1 MIKDFKIIKKCRVCQ
16 ETELISVLNLGSQ
29 PLANSLKKKQF
40 ENEKKF
46 PLHVI
51 ICKNCKTSQL
61 SCTINPQIL
70 FKKYVWVTGTSKS
83 TLNYLE
89 FFFHKSKKFLNKRNK
104 RIFEIASNDGSLLNI
119 FKKNGHKIS

>member
-1 MIKDFKIIKKCRVCQ
+1 MQSLSRNRA
-16 ETELISVLNLGSQ
+16 ISVLNLGSQ
-29 PLANSLKKKQF
+29 PLANSKKKQF

-89 FFFHKSKKFLNKRNK
+89 FFINQKFLNKRNK
-104 RIFEIASNDGSLLNI
+104 EFS
-119 FKKNGHKIS
+119 K